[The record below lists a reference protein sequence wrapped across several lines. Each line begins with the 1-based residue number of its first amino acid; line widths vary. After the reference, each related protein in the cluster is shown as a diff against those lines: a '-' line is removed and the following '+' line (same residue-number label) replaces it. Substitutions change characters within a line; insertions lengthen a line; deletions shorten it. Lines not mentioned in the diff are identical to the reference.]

1 MVRYQCK
8 ICKKYFST
16 RGGLTQ
22 HANAVHQG
30 RTVLTS
36 SQPHHEP
43 EPQEVIMP
51 EYNTDLWSTPIRM
64 RPPSET
70 DTSSQ
75 PHQSQVA
82 MPEYNTDL

>member
-22 HANAVHQG
+22 HANAVHQE

-36 SQPHHEP
+36 SQLHYEP